1 MINSKLKMK
10 NFLLRKM
17 LESKMKDIPKEQRDK
32 FIEVV
37 EKNPD
42 FFQKIAEEVQV
53 EMENGKDQTTATME
67 VIQRYQSELQN
78 IVSN

>member
-1 MINSKLKMK
+1 
-10 NFLLRKM
+10 
-17 LESKMKDIPKEQRDK
+17 MKDIPKEQRDK